1 MKTFLRDLFKSF
13 TRFELLLWLSSLA
26 VITASSLLSGKVGPL
41 ALVASLLGVTA
52 LIFVAKGYVAGQ
64 ILVIAFALLYGAV
77 SFFESYYGE
86 MITYI
91 GMSLPM
97 AAVATVSWIRHPHRE
112 TKSVEIY
119 RMKGREVAL
128 IALSTVAVTVGFYFI
143 LAALNTAELLVST
156 ISVATSF
163 FASMLVFFR
172 SPYYGIAYALNDIV
186 LIVLWLL
193 AAFRDISSLPMV
205 FCFLMFLL
213 NDIYG
218 TVNWLR
224 MQKEQEK
231 NQKT

>member
-1 MKTFLRDLFKSF
+1 MKNFFRDLFQSF

-26 VITASSLLSGKVGPL
+26 VITVSSLLSGKVGPL
-41 ALVASLLGVTA
+41 ALIASLLGVTA

-64 ILVIAFALLYGAV
+64 ILVIIFALLYGAV
-77 SFFESYYGE
+77 SFTESYYGE

-97 AAVATVSWIRHPHRE
+97 AVVATVSWIRHPHRE

-119 RMKGREVAL
+119 RMKKREFAL
-128 IALSTVAVTVGFYFI
+128 ITATTVAVTVGFYFI

-156 ISVATSF
+156 VSVATSF

-172 SPYYGIAYALNDIV
+172 SPYYGVAYALNDIV

-193 AAFRDISSLPMV
+193 AALRDISSLPMV

-218 TVNWLR
+218 TANWLR

-231 NQKT
+231 SAKS

>member
-1 MKTFLRDLFKSF
+1 
-13 TRFELLLWLSSLA
+13 
-26 VITASSLLSGKVGPL
+26 
-41 ALVASLLGVTA
+41 
-52 LIFVAKGYVAGQ
+52 
-64 ILVIAFALLYGAV
+64 
-77 SFFESYYGE
+77 
-86 MITYI
+86 
-91 GMSLPM
+91 
-97 AAVATVSWIRHPHRE
+97 
-112 TKSVEIY
+112 
-119 RMKGREVAL
+119 MKGREVAL
-128 IALSTVAVTVGFYFI
+128 IALSTVAVTVAFYFI
-143 LAALNTAELLVST
+143 LAALDTSELLVST
-156 ISVATSF
+156 VSVATSF

-172 SPYYGIAYALNDIV
+172 SPYYGAAYALNDIV